1 MTMKR
6 TMTTAVWGAVLAAAL
21 VPAGLHA
28 TEIDSRLAKV
38 RKAHVV
44 ALDELGEDVAI
55 VSCFVEQLPKLT
67 PITVVSLEEADVV
80 LRVQA
85 HLPSTTTKVL
95 VGVMGGS
102 PSAHVYAELPDGTK
116 LWDDGTKYRRSMMKQ
131 GQLGASGA
139 DTAKSIECGLAD
151 GLIEKMRN
159 AMREARGK

>member
-1 MTMKR
+1 MKA
-6 TMTTAVWGAVLAAAL
+6 MQKAVWLAVAMAVALPTGLLAA
-21 VPAGLHA
+21 
-28 TEIDSRLAKV
+28 TIDTRLATV

-55 VSCFVEQLPKLT
+55 VSCLVEQLPKGT
-67 PITVVSLEEADVV
+67 PIKVVPLEQADVV
-80 LRVQA
+80 LRVKA
-85 HLPSTTTKVL
+85 HLPSTTTKVM

-116 LWDDGTKYRRSMMKQ
+116 LWDDGAKYRRSMMKQ
-131 GQLGASGA
+131 GQFGAAGA

-151 GLIEKMRN
+151 GLVEKIRN